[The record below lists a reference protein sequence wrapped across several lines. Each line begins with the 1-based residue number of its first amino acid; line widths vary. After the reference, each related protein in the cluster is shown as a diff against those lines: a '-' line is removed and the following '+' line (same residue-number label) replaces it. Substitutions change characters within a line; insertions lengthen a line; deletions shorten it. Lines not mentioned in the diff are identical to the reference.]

1 MIFVTTGTQFPFD
14 RLLYFVEEWSKNNTN
29 IHIVAQTGSTVFK
42 SQNMELHPYLEPK
55 EYKRYLEKAE
65 VIIGHVGTGTMI
77 DAQKYGMPAILMPRR
92 FELNEHRSEHQVA
105 TAEQFKGKTGIYI
118 VEDQFELVQ
127 LLDRM
132 DSLQP
137 PRQEKIKEK
146 EQLVNFLKMQVTKK
160 QT

>member
-14 RLLYFVEEWSKNNTN
+14 RLLSFVDEWAAVNKK
-29 IHIVAQTGSTVFK
+29 IHIVAQTGNTEFR

-55 EYKRYLEKAE
+55 EYKKYLEKAE

-77 DAQKYGMPAILMPRR
+77 DAQKYGIPAILMPRK
-92 FELNEHRSEHQVA
+92 FELNEHRSEHQAA
-105 TAEQFKGKTGIYI
+105 TAEQFKEKTGIYI

-127 LLDRM
+127 LLERI

-137 PRQEKIKEK
+137 PRQEKIRAK
-146 EQLVNFLKMQVTKK
+146 EQLINFLRMQVTKK
-160 QT
+160 